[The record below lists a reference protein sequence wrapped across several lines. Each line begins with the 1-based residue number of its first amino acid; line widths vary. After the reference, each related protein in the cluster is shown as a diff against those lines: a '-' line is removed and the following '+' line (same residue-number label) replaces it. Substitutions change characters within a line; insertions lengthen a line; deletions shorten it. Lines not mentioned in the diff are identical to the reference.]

1 MDDRPGLFA
10 AVAGIALL
18 VSFFLPWYEKSVIP
32 VGSHQFVSQS
42 LSAWGAF
49 TWVEAALLLVDGSVL
64 YLLYLRSTGRRVEL
78 PASDG
83 TMIALAGGWMVILLL
98 VRVFDRPSV
107 SGAGAS
113 VGLQWGLLVA
123 VFLDAGLNP
132 VFILGLGPAPAL
144 GIAGSALATVI
155 ANFVAL
161 IGVIVFLYARDLP
174 LRLRGPELL
183 YLIPDRALLATMV
196 RKGIPMG
203 LQMIVISSSAL
214 ATMGIAAL
222 RVEAAV

>member
-1 MDDRPGLFA
+1 MTEHEHPVRPSLLDDGRKLA

-98 VRVFDRPSV
+98 V
-107 SGAGAS
+107 
-113 VGLQWGLLVA
+113 L
-123 VFLDAGLNP
+123 
-132 VFILGLGPAPAL
+132 PAL
-144 GIAGSALATVI
+144 SPKADVVGRLVSPIVGGIARL
-155 ANFVAL
+155 
-161 IGVIVFLYARDLP
+161 FL
-174 LRLRGPELL
+174 
-183 YLIPDRALLATMV
+183 
-196 RKGIPMG
+196 GIFG
-203 LQMIVISSSAL
+203 LTA
-214 ATMGIAAL
+214 
-222 RVEAAV
+222 

>member
-1 MDDRPGLFA
+1 MTEHEHPVRPSLLDDGRKLA
-10 AVAGIALL
+10 AVAGIVLL

-49 TWVEAALLLVDGSVL
+49 TWVEAALMLVDGSVL

-123 VFLDAGLNP
+123 MGAAGAMLAAGL
-132 VFILGLGPAPAL
+132 
-144 GIAGSALATVI
+144 ATRAI
-155 ANFVAL
+155 ERAHRQDAQ
-161 IGVIVFLYARDLP
+161 
-174 LRLRGPELL
+174 
-183 YLIPDRALLATMV
+183 DRALRDDLESEVPA
-196 RKGIPMG
+196 RWRRPR
-203 LQMIVISSSAL
+203 A
-214 ATMGIAAL
+214 
-222 RVEAAV
+222 